1 MTDAATSIRILLVS
15 AAASGAG
22 KTTFTAALARKLCLA
37 GEKVAVFKVG
47 ADFIDPMLLA
57 RAIGAPV
64 QSLDLWIVGEEGC
77 RRLLHAAAQVVD
89 VILIEGVMG
98 LYDGTPSTAD
108 LARAFDL
115 PVLAV
120 LDASAMAQTAGA
132 LAAGLRDYG
141 PVRMAGVAANRVAGE
156 GHAAMV
162 AASLRDIPLLA
173 SLSTQPNSLPERQL
187 GLVLPDEVASL
198 DSLLDELAEG
208 LTLYGDAWSALPRTR
223 MAAPPVPPMPEQRL
237 KGLRIAIARDAAF
250 AFLYPANLECLASMG
265 ARLTFFSPLNNE
277 PVPESADAVYLP
289 GGYPELHAEALA
301 AASAWQASIRAVH
314 GGGMPVW
321 AECGGMM
328 SVARTLVDIEGKAWR
343 MAGLLPA
350 DVSMQR
356 RLAGIGPQ
364 SLQLPAFGGGVLRGH
379 SFHYA
384 RTDAASDPISFTRRH
399 ASGEPGEAVY
409 QHGSL
414 RASWFHPYF
423 PSCPEAAASLFK
435 PAPPDSQD
443 HKAS

>member
-1 MTDAATSIRILLVS
+1 MTDGAISVRIVLVS

-22 KTTFTAALARKLCLA
+22 KTTVTAALARKLRMA
-37 GEKVAVFKVG
+37 GERVAVFKVG

-57 RAIGAPV
+57 RAVGAPV
-64 QSLDLWIVGEEGC
+64 QSLDLWMVGEAGC
-77 RRLLHAAAQVVD
+77 RSLLHAAAQAVD

-98 LYDGTPSTAD
+98 LYDGAPSSAD
-108 LARAFDL
+108 LARVFNI

-141 PVRMAGVAANRVAGE
+141 PVRMAGVAANRVAGK

-173 SLSTQPNSLPERQL
+173 SLATQSDSLPERQL
-187 GLVLPDEVASL
+187 GLVLPDEVTNL
-198 DSLLDELAEG
+198 DQLLDQLAVA
-208 LTLYGDAWSALPRTR
+208 LTLHGDGWDAVPRTLIT
-223 MAAPPVPPMPEQRL
+223 APPATAAVTQAL
-237 KGLRIAIARDAAF
+237 KGITIAVARDAAF
-250 AFLYPANLECLASMG
+250 AFLYPANLECLASLG
-265 ARLTFFSPLNNE
+265 ARLAYFSPLENE
-277 PVPESADAVYLP
+277 PVPDSADAVYLP

-301 AASAWQASIRAVH
+301 EASVWQDSILAAHARH
-314 GGGMPVW
+314 MPVW

-328 SVARTLVDIEGKAWR
+328 SLARTLVDIEGRAWR

-350 DVSMQR
+350 EVSMQR

-364 SLQLPAFGGGVLRGH
+364 SLQLPVFGNGILRGH

-384 RTDAASDPISFTRRH
+384 RTDTTLDPVCFTRRH
-399 ASGEPGEAVY
+399 SSGEPGEAVY
-409 QHGSL
+409 HHGSL

-423 PSCPEAAASLFK
+423 ASCPEAAASLFK
-435 PAPPDSQD
+435 PTLAESRNDKD
-443 HKAS
+443 A

>member
-1 MTDAATSIRILLVS
+1 MSDGMASVRILLVS
-15 AAASGAG
+15 AVSSGAG
-22 KTTFTAALARKLCLA
+22 KTTLTAALARKLRLA
-37 GEKVAVFKVG
+37 GQKVAVFKIG

-57 RAIGAPV
+57 RAAGAPV
-64 QSLDLWIVGEEGC
+64 QSLDLWIVGEADC
-77 RRLLHAAAQVVD
+77 RRLLHAAAQVAD
-89 VILIEGVMG
+89 VLLIEGVMG
-98 LYDGTPSTAD
+98 LYDGTPSSAD

-141 PVRMAGVAANRVAGE
+141 PVRLVGVAANRVAGA

-173 SLSTQPNSLPERQL
+173 SLPTQPHSLPERQL

-198 DSLLDELAEG
+198 DRLLGQLATQ
-208 LTLYGDAWSALPRTR
+208 LTIHEDHWNALPRTLI
-223 MAAPPVPPMPEQRL
+223 AAPSVAAAPVQALNGMS
-237 KGLRIAIARDAAF
+237 IAVARDAAF
-250 AFLYPANLECLASMG
+250 AFLYPANLECLTSMG
-265 ARLTFFSPLNNE
+265 ARLAFFSPLENE
-277 PVPESADAVYLP
+277 PVPDSADAVYLP

-301 AASAWQASIRAVH
+301 AATGWQASIRAAH
-314 GGGMPVW
+314 ASGLPVW

-328 SVARTLVDIEGKAWR
+328 SVARTLVDIEGRTWP

-350 DVSMQR
+350 DVSMQG

-364 SLQLPAFGGGVLRGH
+364 SLQLPAFNGGMLRGH

-384 RTDAASDPISFTRRH
+384 RTDAALDPVCFTRRH
-399 ASGEPGEAVY
+399 GSGEQGEAVY
-409 QHGSL
+409 QYGSL
-414 RASWFHPYF
+414 KASWFHPYF
-423 PSCPEAAASLFK
+423 PSCPEAAACLFQ
-435 PAPPDSQD
+435 PALAGSSDNKTS
-443 HKAS
+443 